1 MKELHNNK
9 WKSHIPIL
17 YEKYKNEHNLT
28 EEKKTEKKVLHW
40 KVLGNMLSTVILFG
54 LVFLS
59 IIGTI
64 TLLTPEMKSLLIE
77 TVRTGIG
84 G

>member
-1 MKELHNNK
+1 MKAFHNNK
-9 WKSHIPIL
+9 LENHIPIL

-28 EEKKTEKKVLHW
+28 EEKKTEKIIPQW
-40 KVLGNMLSTVILFG
+40 RALGNMLTTVILFG
-54 LVFLS
+54 LVILS

-84 G
+84 R